1 MGNGTIFGLLYET
14 CVMKG
19 SRSQT
24 NMQNKQMVGHRPRPD
39 TRDDLDSR
47 KNEEQ
52 DTKGDDVTHN
62 KKEVR
67 SDNQMRKRTGSKK

>member
-1 MGNGTIFGLLYET
+1 
-14 CVMKG
+14 MKG
-19 SRSQT
+19 SRSGN
-24 NMQNKQMVGHRPRPD
+24 NMQNKQMAGHKPRPE

-62 KKEVR
+62 KKETKEG
-67 SDNQMRKRTGSKK
+67 NLKQKRRGED